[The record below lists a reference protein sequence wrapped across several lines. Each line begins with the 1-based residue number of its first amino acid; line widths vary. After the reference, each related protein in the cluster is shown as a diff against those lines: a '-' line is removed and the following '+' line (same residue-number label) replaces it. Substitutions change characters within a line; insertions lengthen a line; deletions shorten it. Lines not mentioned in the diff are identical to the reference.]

1 MYLHDCV
8 YGMCANCSWGQS
20 HFQLAFRKCDVCK
33 IDPPPKKKNPM
44 HKLYVICFLFCVCVF
59 TGNYALFKQR
69 NLFLMF
75 SLVDNI
81 YSVKSEGM
89 VFIIWCFAS
98 WLKISLINL
107 ILENNVACD
116 FQSVTDFLLYCIIQN
131 RPVFF
136 ILFKHIHL
144 HKCSLKST
152 HILHIHLCNSGLNYM
167 TLKHHCFLSPLLYS
181 NLSGFYWLDQY
192 LLFLKA

>member
-1 MYLHDCV
+1 MKSTTHVFARLLSCV

-33 IDPPPKKKNPM
+33 IDPPPQKKNPM
-44 HKLYVICFLFCVCVF
+44 HKLHVICFLFCVCVF

-89 VFIIWCFAS
+89 VFIICLIVLFHLSAFLRFMNFPDQATWCFAS

-144 HKCSLKST
+144 HKCSL
-152 HILHIHLCNSGLNYM
+152 
-167 TLKHHCFLSPLLYS
+167 
-181 NLSGFYWLDQY
+181 
-192 LLFLKA
+192 